1 VSSAREDAVPYFP
14 TGAGRVSASTVETAI
29 KLKMLMDVA
38 IMLTE
43 EDFEDLGWRRD
54 VIWLF
59 HHGREQ
65 NEITYIQTECA
76 ILVSSVGGHSPSRCR
91 EMYAQYGMVAMH
103 TDSSEGHESGRTH
116 EPSTCT
122 WCLHIVCFATMSAA
136 RTLPHRAKSM
146 ANSPLPSILVRSDLQ
161 EFN

>member
-1 VSSAREDAVPYFP
+1 VSSAREDAVPYLP
-14 TGAGRVSASTVETAI
+14 TGAGRVSAATVETAI

-59 HHGREQ
+59 HDGREQ

-76 ILVSSVGGHSPSRCR
+76 ILVSSLCR
-91 EMYAQYGMVAMH
+91 RSFSFTVPRDVCPIRY
-103 TDSSEGHESGRTH
+103 SSGAH
-116 EPSTCT
+116 
-122 WCLHIVCFATMSAA
+122 
-136 RTLPHRAKSM
+136 
-146 ANSPLPSILVRSDLQ
+146 
-161 EFN
+161 